1 VNQQGRKNLNFS
13 RILKN
18 FGFLTFGKLSGDIF
32 TFVLFVLISRKF
44 GQEGI
49 GQYSFAMAFTGF
61 FMVISDFGLF
71 KLSIKEMSRGKL
83 TVKKY
88 FGKIYTLRL
97 LLCAFSLTLLY
108 IVSLFL
114 PQSEETILIIY
125 ILGIYQI
132 FYTLMDGISA
142 VFVAHEEMG
151 FAGLMEFS
159 SKAITSL
166 SAIAVMYYTKN
177 LIYTLAV
184 FPVVAIVFAL
194 IAYITISCKYGSPS
208 IGISFTQ
215 LTLTLHETLPYG
227 ISMILRQLG
236 SRVDVIFLGFILSEA
251 AAGIYNV
258 AYRFLF
264 LLFMIPNYA
273 AHAIFPLASNL
284 YIHSRDDLLKLYQQT
299 LNIAILIGIPVSSGL
314 WLIAPDIIIM
324 IFGDEFQN
332 SILLLRYLAGL
343 FFLSGFNILMGIF
356 LTACDQQAKRTKA
369 ESVIIIINI
378 IGNAVLIPVLGIKGA
393 AIATLSSE
401 IILSLYTLFLLRKLI
416 GQTKIGF
423 RLVTAVMGSLLFCL
437 PFELYFHYPI
447 YVTIPASILIYIIT
461 LTISSEIRNNEIQI
475 LIRPNKK

>member
-1 VNQQGRKNLNFS
+1 
-13 RILKN
+13 
-18 FGFLTFGKLSGDIF
+18 
-32 TFVLFVLISRKF
+32 
-44 GQEGI
+44 
-49 GQYSFAMAFTGF
+49 
-61 FMVISDFGLF
+61 
-71 KLSIKEMSRGKL
+71 
-83 TVKKY
+83 
-88 FGKIYTLRL
+88 
-97 LLCAFSLTLLY
+97 
-108 IVSLFL
+108 
-114 PQSEETILIIY
+114 
-125 ILGIYQI
+125 
-132 FYTLMDGISA
+132 MDGISA

-194 IAYITISCKYGSPS
+194 IAYITISCKYGRPS

-236 SRVDVIFLGFILSEA
+236 SRIDVIFLGFILSEA

-314 WLIAPDIIIM
+314 WLRAPDIIIM

-393 AIATLSSE
+393 AIATLSAE
-401 IILSLYTLFLLRKLI
+401 IILSLYTLFVLRKLI

-461 LTISSEIRNNEIQI
+461 LTIISEIRNNEIQI
-475 LIRPNKK
+475 LISPNKK